1 MVHLSKEAFVKAL
14 PRAILNAGISQI
26 LETTLGIEINPAI
39 MWKLNLSTVGQLLEL
54 TAEGIEKTLEEE
66 HYDGDKMVAID
77 NICTIQLNILK
88 DPFGSIEELNDLN
101 WNAESLYT
109 GFLYW
114 LGHTKEGR
122 MLSAQVDEH
131 RFDVGV
137 RLSFLY
143 QLWKD
148 GTFGVGR
155 KN

>member
-1 MVHLSKEAFVKAL
+1 MVQLNKEAFVKAL

-26 LETTLGIEINPAI
+26 LESLGGINPSI
-39 MWKLNLSTVGQLLEL
+39 LWKLNLSTVEQLLKL
-54 TAEGIEKTLEEE
+54 TAEDIEKTLEEE

-77 NICTIQLNILK
+77 NICDIQLIILK
-88 DPFGSIEELNDLN
+88 DPFRSIGELNDLN
-101 WNAESLYT
+101 WDSTSLYE

-114 LGHTKEGR
+114 LGTGEGR
-122 MLSAQVDEH
+122 ILKECVSSRLDVD
-131 RFDVGV
+131 V
-137 RLSFLY
+137 RLPFLY